1 MAKYTGKTAVVTG
14 GSTGIGFA
22 TAKLLIQE
30 GAKVVFTA
38 RNADAIQVAQ
48 KELGPHAHGVVSDTA
63 KLSDIDALTVVAKG
77 FLGHVDLLF
86 INAGI
91 AKFLPFDQVTENF
104 FDETIGINTKGAFF
118 TVQKFAPLMT
128 KNSSVVLNT
137 SITDEKGMATTSVY
151 SASKAALR
159 SLARTLSAELLP
171 KGIRVNA
178 VSPGPITTP
187 IYGKL
192 GLAAGALEGFQAHM
206 AETNPMKRFG
216 NSEEV
221 ARAAL
226 FLAFDATYTTG
237 AELPVDGGLTQL

>member
-1 MAKYTGKTAVVTG
+1 
-14 GSTGIGFA
+14 
-22 TAKLLIQE
+22 LLIQE

-38 RNADAIQVAQ
+38 RNPDAIQAAQ
-48 KELGPHAHGVVSDTA
+48 KELGPNAHGLVSDTA
-63 KLSDIDALTVVAKG
+63 KLTDIDVLTTAAKS
-77 FLGHVDLLF
+77 FLGHVDFLF

-91 AKFLPFDQVTENF
+91 AKLLPFDQVTEGF
-104 FDETIGINTKGAFF
+104 FDETLSVNTKGAFF
-118 TVQKFAPLMT
+118 TIQKFAPLMAQG
-128 KNSSVVLNT
+128 SSVVLNT
-137 SITDEKGMATTSVY
+137 SITDEKGMASTSVY

-171 KGIRVNA
+171 RGIRVNA

-216 NSEEV
+216 NSEQV
-221 ARAAL
+221 ARAAV